1 MSASRV
7 FKRSLEKSKLLR
19 RDKKSVSNNHQSNAQ
34 VNESPSSSEGV
45 EENRKHWEK
54 MREIAEGEDDTNRIS
69 RAAMESIGVPYKKL
83 LLHRKVEEFYIL
95 DEEDWDGRKTRKRVH
110 LNSIPER
117 LLRVLFR
124 TTPIMDKHHFL
135 YLMEQWRIIGGD
147 RDYPIYDQ
155 GDRAAMCQIDVD
167 GNLMEM
173 PSTLEKALKQ
183 DKEYFDKVLSQ
194 KAIKAF
200 YAPPRLRQILYH
212 TAPPEERCYYL
223 LNEEERKAAL
233 EIDYPETNWMLRF
246 RLIERL
252 DENGQIRELSDE
264 LERAIIDEEIVDE
277 YDLANFD
284 RA

>member
-1 MSASRV
+1 
-7 FKRSLEKSKLLR
+7 
-19 RDKKSVSNNHQSNAQ
+19 
-34 VNESPSSSEGV
+34 
-45 EENRKHWEK
+45 
-54 MREIAEGEDDTNRIS
+54 
-69 RAAMESIGVPYKKL
+69 VPYKKL
-83 LLHRKVEEFYIL
+83 RLHEKVEEFYIL

-124 TTPIMDKHHFL
+124 TTPITDKHHFL

-155 GDRAAMCQIDVD
+155 GNRAAMCQIDVD

-173 PSTLEKALKQ
+173 PSALEKALKQ

-200 YAPPRLRQILYH
+200 YAPSRLRQILYH

-223 LNEEERKAAL
+223 LNEEERKTAL
-233 EIDYPETNWMLRF
+233 EIDYPETNWQLRF
-246 RLIERL
+246 SLMERF
-252 DENGQIRELSDE
+252 DENGQIRELSDR
-264 LERAIIDEEIVDE
+264 LERAIIDGEVVDE
-277 YDLANFD
+277 QDLSDFD
-284 RA
+284 RVLEDS